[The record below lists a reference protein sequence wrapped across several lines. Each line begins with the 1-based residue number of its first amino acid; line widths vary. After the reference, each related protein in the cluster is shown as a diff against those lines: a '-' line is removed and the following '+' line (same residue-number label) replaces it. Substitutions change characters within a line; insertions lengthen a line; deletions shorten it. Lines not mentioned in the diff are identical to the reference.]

1 MKRDHAHLIPD
12 APALQSRS
20 AFEQTASAALDAV
33 SQTTLEPLSEWL
45 YRAPR
50 WLPTAHAQT
59 IVPALFAQRPA
70 VKYRRERWATPDG
83 DFIDL
88 DWLAYDA
95 YDVDGE
101 GNQRAD
107 SSAASTDASH
117 PEPRERRNPAATS
130 FDETA
135 ALHDGVGRETVAAQA
150 ANPPP
155 APSAPLFVL
164 FHGLE
169 GSSDS
174 HYARVLMAEAKARGW
189 FGVVP
194 HFRSCGGSMNLLPR
208 FYHLADSAEVDWVL
222 RRLKAQHP
230 GPVIAAG
237 VSLGGNVLLRWLCE
251 QEQDA
256 AAILD
261 AAAAI
266 SAPLDVHAGGH
277 AISQG
282 FGMVYTRSF
291 LKTLKRKA
299 QAKLD
304 QYPGL
309 FDRDAMLAARTL
321 HAFDN
326 AVTAPLHGFRDTD
339 DYWTSATTRPFLP
352 RIAIPTLV
360 LNARND
366 PFLPG
371 RVLPSAAEVSAA
383 VTLDQPAH
391 GGHVGFMTGPF
402 PGRIDWLSQ
411 RVFGY
416 LQTHVHHVHRDHH
429 AAHQTD
435 SEHG

>member
-1 MKRDHAHLIPD
+1 MKRDSSHLVPPGPARATASETD
-12 APALQSRS
+12 APSS
-20 AFEQTASAALDAV
+20 ALDA
-33 SQTTLEPLSEWL
+33 LLDPLVDPLIDPLVDLL

-59 IVPALFAQRPA
+59 IVPALFARRPM
-70 VKYRRERWATPDG
+70 VEYKRERWTTPDG

-88 DWLAYDA
+88 DWLDTSNA
-95 YDVDGE
+95 VE
-101 GNQRAD
+101 
-107 SSAASTDASH
+107 S
-117 PEPRERRNPAATS
+117 PAK
-130 FDETA
+130 
-135 ALHDGVGRETVAAQA
+135 
-150 ANPPP
+150 
-155 APSAPLFVL
+155 APLFVL

-189 FGVVP
+189 HGVVP
-194 HFRSCGGSMNLLPR
+194 HFRGCSGSINLLPR

-222 RRLKAQHP
+222 RRLKAQHN
-230 GPVIAAG
+230 GPVVAAG

-256 AAILD
+256 TAILD

-282 FGMVYTRSF
+282 FGMIYTRSF

-299 QAKLD
+299 LAKLD

-309 FDRDAMLAARTL
+309 FDRDAMLAARTM

-326 AVTAPLHGFRDTD
+326 AVTAPVHGFRDTN

-352 RIAIPTLV
+352 RIAAPTLV

-366 PFLPG
+366 PFLPE
-371 RVLPSAAEVSAA
+371 RVLPSAEEVSAA
-383 VTLDQPAH
+383 VTLDQPMH

-416 LQTHVHHVHRDHH
+416 LQTHVKPTHVEH
-429 AAHQTD
+429 AAHTTD
-435 SEHG
+435 STHG

>member
-1 MKRDHAHLIPD
+1 MKRDHAYLIPD
-12 APALQSRS
+12 APALDSHS
-20 AFEQTASAALDAV
+20 AFRQTTSAALDAI
-33 SQTTLEPLSEWL
+33 SETTLEPLAEWL

-70 VKYRRERWATPDG
+70 VKYRRERWTTPDG

-88 DWLAYDA
+88 DWLAYDM
-95 YDVDGE
+95 DGE

-107 SSAASTDASH
+107 SSAATVNASH
-117 PEPRERRNPAATS
+117 PAPRELRNPIATS

-135 ALHDGVGRETVAAQA
+135 ALHDAIGRETVAAQG

-155 APSAPLFVL
+155 HPAAPLFVL

-282 FGMVYTRSF
+282 FGMVYTRTF

-339 DYWTSATTRPFLP
+339 DYWTCATTRPFLP

-416 LQTHVHHVHRDHH
+416 LQTHVHHVHRVHRVHH

>member
-1 MKRDHAHLIPD
+1 MKRDSAHLIPV
-12 APALQSRS
+12 APARDSRS
-20 AFEQTASAALDAV
+20 ALEQTASAALDAV
-33 SQTTLEPLSEWL
+33 SEPPLEPLAEWL

-59 IVPALFAQRPA
+59 ILPALFAQRPA
-70 VKYRRERWATPDG
+70 VKYRRERWTTPDG

-88 DWLAYDA
+88 DWVSYDA
-95 YDVDGE
+95 DGE
-101 GNQRAD
+101 NG
-107 SSAASTDASH
+107 ST
-117 PEPRERRNPAATS
+117 
-130 FDETA
+130 
-135 ALHDGVGRETVAAQA
+135 AAQA
-150 ANPPP
+150 T
-155 APSAPLFVL
+155 PSPDPTAPLFVL

-169 GSSDS
+169 GNSDS

-222 RRLKAQHP
+222 RRLKAQHA
-230 GPVIAAG
+230 GPVVAAG

-291 LKTLKRKA
+291 LKTLKCKA
-299 QAKLD
+299 LAKLD

-339 DYWTSATTRPFLP
+339 DYWTRATTRPYLP
-352 RIAIPTLV
+352 RIAVPTLL

-371 RVLPSAAEVSAA
+371 RVLPSATEVSAA

-416 LQTHVHHVHRDHH
+416 LQTHVQHVANH
-429 AAHQTD
+429 TD
-435 SEHG
+435 SKHG

>member
-12 APALQSRS
+12 APALAPPS
-20 AFEQTASAALDAV
+20 ALEQNASAALNAA
-33 SQTTLEPLSEWL
+33 SQTTLEPLAEWL

-59 IVPALFAQRPA
+59 IVPALFAQRPT
-70 VKYRRERWATPDG
+70 VKYRRERWTTPDG

-88 DWLAYDA
+88 DWLAYD
-95 YDVDGE
+95 VEGE
-101 GNQRAD
+101 GNRRVHSDAATANG
-107 SSAASTDASH
+107 SHPSHSAPREPRNSAAK
-117 PEPRERRNPAATS
+117 P
-130 FDETA
+130 FDEAA
-135 ALHDGVGRETVAAQA
+135 ALHNGVSGCTGATR
-150 ANPPP
+150 
-155 APSAPLFVL
+155 APDPTAPLFVL

-222 RRLKAQHP
+222 RRLKAQHA

-299 QAKLD
+299 LAKLD

-309 FDRDAMLAARTL
+309 FDRDAMLAARTM

-326 AVTAPLHGFRDTD
+326 AVTAPLHGFRDTE
-339 DYWTSATTRPFLP
+339 DYWTRATTRPYLP

-416 LQTHVHHVHRDHH
+416 LQTHVHHAHH
-429 AAHQTD
+429 VPHQTD